1 MDGQV
6 GVGAV
11 RRTVAASVGGLL
23 VTCAVLALP
32 SMRFAYRDRAGHLVL
47 ETVVT
52 MVAALV
58 ALLVYGRYRRSGALS
73 ELLLVYAMALLSL
86 TALFLVTLPE
96 LLGTTP
102 NAPRA
107 AGRLW

>member
-1 MDGQV
+1 
-6 GVGAV
+6 
-11 RRTVAASVGGLL
+11 
-23 VTCAVLALP
+23 
-32 SMRFAYRDRAGHLVL
+32 
-47 ETVVT
+47 VT